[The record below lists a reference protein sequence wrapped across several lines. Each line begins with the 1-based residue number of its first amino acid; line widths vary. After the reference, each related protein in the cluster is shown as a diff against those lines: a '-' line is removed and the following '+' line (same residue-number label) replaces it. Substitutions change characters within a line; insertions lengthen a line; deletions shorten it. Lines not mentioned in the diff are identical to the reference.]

1 MSGIGLRP
9 DRPYPASCSN
19 FNQLGI
25 RVPFIVV
32 SPFAKPHYVSHTV
45 GDHASLLALIEQ
57 RFLTVNGVTQH
68 LTKRDQYENPLLDM
82 FDFNHSPSLGTTIG
96 TAAPPA
102 PVGVSNQCLYH
113 NSWLA
118 TGLSFNARIVGNPL
132 PWESLQLL
140 VTQEFVKSAIH
151 KADLSGL

>member
-1 MSGIGLRP
+1 VSGIGLRP

-68 LTKRDQYENPLLDM
+68 LTKRDQYANPLLDM

-96 TAAPPA
+96 TAAPP
-102 PVGVSNQCLYH
+102 VTDC
-113 NSWLA
+113 
-118 TGLSFNARIVGNPL
+118 TPL
-132 PWESLQLL
+132 R
-140 VTQEFVKSAIH
+140 
-151 KADLSGL
+151 